1 VIRFFVAGIPKSM
14 KVSGVARFQR
24 AGKVHMVPKRSN
36 SEWAT
41 LVGQIGRQHAP
52 PVPLDGAIVFTA
64 LFFMPRPKSAPKRV
78 TYPLTKPDIDNLC
91 HKLTDQWNGVFYRDD
106 AQIVRMNVGK
116 TFATDGRAGVE
127 ITVREVTPLD
137 VVDAPL
143 VK

>member
-41 LVGQIGRQHAP
+41 LVGQIGREHAP
-52 PVPLDGAIVFTA
+52 ERPLEGPVAFA
-64 LFFMPRPKSAPKRV
+64 ARFFMPRPKSAPKRV
-78 TYPLTKPDIDNLC
+78 SQPLTKPDLDNLC

-106 AQIVRMNVGK
+106 AQIVRFAVSKAFAEDGK
-116 TFATDGRAGVE
+116 PGVE
-127 ITVREVTPLD
+127 ITVVEIADPTLL
-137 VVDAPL
+137 APL
-143 VK
+143 T